1 MTPSARVKTSPVVN
15 STSQHL
21 LDLARDAAAR
31 AYSPYSHFQ
40 VGAALVTAS
49 GAVFE
54 GCNVE
59 NASYGLTIC
68 AERTA
73 IFRAIAQEGPGMK
86 LASPRRYFDPR
97 YMKQHFETLYG
108 DEAAGGADGHVSR
121 ISPPTR
127 IGYLYQ
133 LTAMIGWTSA
143 HFLPFIKQPTLVLMG
158 DKDSIVPLINGRI
171 LARLLPRARLEIV
184 EGAGH
189 LFLVTKAEDSARRI
203 RAFLE
208 EPTAAASARGV

>member
-1 MTPSARVKTSPVVN
+1 VTPSARVKTSPVVN

-49 GAVFE
+49 GAVFD

-86 LASPRRYFDPR
+86 LARLAVVCIGHEFPPCGACRQVIAEFATP
-97 YMKQHFETLYG
+97 ETTVTFLQN
-108 DEAAGGADGHVSR
+108 GAPV
-121 ISPPTR
+121 T
-127 IGYLYQ
+127 
-133 LTAMIGWTSA
+133 M
-143 HFLPFIKQPTLVLMG
+143 TL
-158 DKDSIVPLINGRI
+158 RE
-171 LARLLPRARLEIV
+171 LLPSAFDAR
-184 EGAGH
+184 
-189 LFLVTKAEDSARRI
+189 
-203 RAFLE
+203 
-208 EPTAAASARGV
+208 